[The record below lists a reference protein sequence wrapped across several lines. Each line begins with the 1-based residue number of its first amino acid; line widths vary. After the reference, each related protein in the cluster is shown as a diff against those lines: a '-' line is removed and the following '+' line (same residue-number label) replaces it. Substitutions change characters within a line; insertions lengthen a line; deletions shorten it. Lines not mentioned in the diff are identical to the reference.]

1 MSADDD
7 KYPGDSGRR
16 RFVKGVVGGASLAG
30 VGAVG
35 SATVNS
41 LTASSGSGGGATE
54 AMAIENVAGPA
65 PRGMPQIPIRI
76 DDQGAILGVWPKV
89 ETRTEQ
95 GVKVQVAET
104 QIGGRTYSTE
114 WFQYCGVET
123 YKGIQPGYEPKGGN
137 YFHAGEQPGYQ
148 WQSEVMSGGDKFTV
162 DMFSDYES
170 WGNGIG
176 TAGMGKPATGTWRS
190 QDVEDVIPIQLL
202 RSPIIEQ
209 LAKTGSAKAPNGA
222 TYEADSSTQQWL
234 NASTSQGFIAWL
246 NKCTHFCCVP
256 GFKSNPGSA
265 RYNAENGVYCPC
277 HQSVYVP
284 FSITPTLFTARPR
297 PDDSSSGSGSGE

>member
-7 KYPGDSGRR
+7 KYPTDSGRR
-16 RFVKGVVGGASLAG
+16 RFVKGVVGGAALAG

-65 PRGMPQIPIRI
+65 PRGMPQIPIEI
-76 DDQGAILGVWPKV
+76 DDQGRILGVWPKV
-89 ETRTEQ
+89 STTTEQ
-95 GVKVQVAET
+95 GVQVKVAKT
-104 QIGGRTYSTE
+104 QLGGKTYSSE

-123 YKGIQPGYEPKGGN
+123 YQGIQPAYEPGGGN
-137 YFHAGEQPGYQ
+137 YFHAGENPAYE
-148 WQSEVMSGGDKFTV
+148 WQSQVMSGGDRFTV
-162 DMFSDYES
+162 DMFSDYET

-176 TAGMGKPATGTWRS
+176 VAGMGKPATGTWRS
-190 QDVEDVIPIQLL
+190 QDTEDVIPIQLL

-209 LAKTGSAKAPNGA
+209 LAETGEAEAPDGE
-222 TYEADSSTQQWL
+222 TYEVTDDVQQWL
-234 NASTSQGFIAWL
+234 QASTAQGFIAWL

-256 GFKSNPGSA
+256 GYKVNAGSA
-265 RYNAENGVYCPC
+265 RFDAANEVYCPC
-277 HQSVYVP
+277 HQSVYEP
-284 FSITPTLFTARPR
+284 FSVVTTLFVARPR
-297 PDDSSSGSGSGE
+297 PEE